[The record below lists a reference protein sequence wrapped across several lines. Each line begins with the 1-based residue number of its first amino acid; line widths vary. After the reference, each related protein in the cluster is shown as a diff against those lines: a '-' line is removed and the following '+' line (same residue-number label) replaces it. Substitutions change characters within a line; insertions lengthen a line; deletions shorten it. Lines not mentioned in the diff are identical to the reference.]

1 MAVLLLALSQWVIP
15 ATGLIAVVVRLLLA
29 TVFPLMLVPVG
40 ALSKGDVRK
49 GWRIIGRRLR
59 RRPPAEAA
67 T

>member
-15 ATGLIAVVVRLLLA
+15 AVGPIAVIVRLLLA

-49 GWRIIGRRLR
+49 GWRIIARRLR

>member
-1 MAVLLLALSQWVIP
+1 MAVLLLALSQWAIP
-15 ATGLIAVVVRLLLA
+15 AVGPIAVIVRLLLA
-29 TVFPLMLVPVG
+29 TVFPLMLLPVG

-49 GWRIIGRRLR
+49 GWRIIARRLR

>member
-1 MAVLLLALSQWVIP
+1 MAMVLLALSQWVIP
-15 ATGLIAVVVRLLLA
+15 AVGLVAVIVRLLLA

-49 GWRIIGRRLR
+49 GWRIIARRLR

>member
-1 MAVLLLALSQWVIP
+1 MI
-15 ATGLIAVVVRLLLA
+15 VRLLLA

-49 GWRIIGRRLR
+49 GWRIIARRLR

>member
-1 MAVLLLALSQWVIP
+1 MAVLFLALSQWVIP
-15 ATGLIAVVVRLLLA
+15 AVGPIALIVRLLLA

-40 ALSKGDVRK
+40 ALTKGDVRK
-49 GWRIIGRRLR
+49 GWRIIRGRLR